1 MLIDS
6 YDQGV
11 IDVLDIYMKDC
22 KDITLVE
29 FGRGNGALA
38 EKYLAEGKKV
48 TIIED
53 WKQQIYQADE
63 KYYEQLYNTNH
74 EFKIA
79 SSLNSQTGPIMAYNN
94 EEYGD
99 FYQNFV
105 VKGTSSK
112 IRAFYELTGLLD
124 RPGRILTVDYN
135 TSQIKEAVKSLNMD
149 ITPLIDQGN
158 GKHYMAS
165 ILNHAN

>member
-1 MLIDS
+1 MLNLNHTKDTTMLIDS

-63 KYYEQLYNTNH
+63 KYYEQYEDCLLY
-74 EFKIA
+74 
-79 SSLNSQTGPIMAYNN
+79 
-94 EEYGD
+94 
-99 FYQNFV
+99 
-105 VKGTSSK
+105 TSPSP
-112 IRAFYELTGLLD
+112 RD
-124 RPGRILTVDYN
+124 
-135 TSQIKEAVKSLNMD
+135 S
-149 ITPLIDQGN
+149 
-158 GKHYMAS
+158 
-165 ILNHAN
+165 